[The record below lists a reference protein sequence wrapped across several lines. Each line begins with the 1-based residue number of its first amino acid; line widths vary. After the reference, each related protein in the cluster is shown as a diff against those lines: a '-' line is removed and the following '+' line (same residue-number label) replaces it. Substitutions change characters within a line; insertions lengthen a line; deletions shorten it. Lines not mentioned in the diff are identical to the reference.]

1 MAQGRLLSQTDIPLR
16 VRPFVPGTD
25 AACITDGWVHSY
37 RNSGWARSMHLRTYN
52 ATQRFI
58 VTTLLARA
66 VTLVGCAPDDDSTIY
81 GWVCGEKQPSRIIV
95 HYVWAKPFCRG
106 CGVGS
111 RLLSAMLEHSALPV
125 VVSHLSDKVAKTME
139 RAAATRL
146 ETRLTCP
153 HRPYVRYNPML
164 SLNPNLEVAL

>member
-1 MAQGRLLSQTDIPLR
+1 M
-16 VRPFVPGTD
+16 RPYVPGTD
-25 AACITDGWVHSY
+25 KACVVDKWVHSY

-52 ATQRFI
+52 TTQRFI
-58 VTTLLARA
+58 VTTLLDRA
-66 VTLVGCAPDDDSTIY
+66 TTLVGCAPDDDDAIC

-95 HYVWAKPFCRG
+95 HYVWVKSFCRG

-111 RLLSAMLEHSALPV
+111 KLLAEFLEHSALPV
-125 VVSHLSDKVAKTME
+125 VTSHVSDKAYK
-139 RAAATRL
+139 AAQRGGLTQ
-146 ETRLTCP
+146 LTCP